1 MGKNQKDKK
10 EGKQENKAAAPSQGR
25 KLQEKEIE
33 EKEDTH
39 LKNWGQM
46 TLDGNEKKRKI
57 HLLSIIGEVEGHE
70 NASGGSKTTKYDHV
84 LPALAQIEDDATVE
98 GLLVLLNTSGGDVDA
113 GLAIAEM
120 IASMSIPVV
129 SLVLGGSHSI
139 GVIGTAQ
146 TYEYFAMIQDRIL
159 NFVSSHAD
167 IAYDQLKALMHN
179 TKMLA
184 RDLGTVLVGQEA
196 VDAGLIKEV
205 GGIREALKKLYE
217 MIDESCAKKQ
227 GF

>member
-1 MGKNQKDKK
+1 MGKNQKDKI

-98 GLLVLLNTSGGDVDA
+98 GLLGLLNTSGGDVDA
-113 GLAIAEM
+113 GGFPCFRRQ
-120 IASMSIPVV
+120 SFYW
-129 SLVLGGSHSI
+129 GSSGSCFGLFFYRAFGDHDRTS
-139 GVIGTAQ
+139 GP
-146 TYEYFAMIQDRIL
+146 YE
-159 NFVSSHAD
+159 
-167 IAYDQLKALMHN
+167 
-179 TKMLA
+179 
-184 RDLGTVLVGQEA
+184 RDGHWNSPDL
-196 VDAGLIKEV
+196 
-205 GGIREALKKLYE
+205 
-217 MIDESCAKKQ
+217 
-227 GF
+227 

>member
-70 NASGGSKTTKYDHV
+70 NASGGSKTTK
-84 LPALAQIEDDATVE
+84 
-98 GLLVLLNTSGGDVDA
+98 
-113 GLAIAEM
+113 
-120 IASMSIPVV
+120 
-129 SLVLGGSHSI
+129 
-139 GVIGTAQ
+139 
-146 TYEYFAMIQDRIL
+146 
-159 NFVSSHAD
+159 
-167 IAYDQLKALMHN
+167 
-179 TKMLA
+179 
-184 RDLGTVLVGQEA
+184 
-196 VDAGLIKEV
+196 
-205 GGIREALKKLYE
+205 
-217 MIDESCAKKQ
+217 
-227 GF
+227 